1 MKKKLVFL
9 FFSVHTQIVFSQTI
23 AGYIR
28 DSVSKEP
35 LIGVTIQLNNDN
47 LLTQSNHYG
56 FFRIAFQKETSFLKI
71 SMVGYSTKMVFLPIQ
86 KDSILNILLKED
98 SKTLDVVEIKAFQE
112 NESQKNQ
119 MSSIILS
126 NAQIKQMPLIFG
138 EKDPLKA
145 LQLMPGVAGG
155 TEGTSG
161 FYVRGGGSDQNL
173 LLLDEAIVYN
183 ANHLF
188 GFFSTFNADPIK
200 QVELYKGAFPA
211 RYGGRL
217 SSVVDVQMR
226 EGSKQRFHGEGGIG
240 LISSRLTLEGPI
252 KKNKYN
258 STRSSFLISGRR
270 TYADLLTRPFFSKSS
285 TISYYFYDINAK
297 FNSEINQNN
306 HLFLSFYQGN
316 DNLETK
322 EIRTRQTNQQVNIT
336 NLGWGNYTSVLRW
349 NHVFSKNIFSNFS
362 AIYTKYH
369 FKLNDSFEKVLN
381 AQSSTEKLEFTSNV
395 ADFSLKTDFDY
406 YHSKKF
412 SAKWGGL
419 FTLHQ
424 FDPRKISLS
433 FSPNS
438 EQNIVN
444 SAAKISNIE
453 SGVYFETAI
462 LLKKYLT
469 LNIGGRESFFISS
482 KNLKLNFEPRISVH
496 QIFSKKQSIQASYAR
511 MNQYTHLISNTGGG
525 LPTDL
530 WIPSTQTIQP
540 AQSDQIAIS
549 YTKDNLLNGV
559 SLTFESYY
567 KWLKNVITY
576 KDGASFLDINSI
588 KSSKN
593 LEWENDLTAGEG
605 WSYGYEL
612 FLQKKTGK
620 LTGSLGYTLA
630 WSIQQ
635 FNDLNAG
642 KSFYSSQDR
651 RHNFEIIGSYSIN
664 KHLRISVNGVFMS
677 GNALSIPNGV
687 YFLQDQG
694 TDNILYF
701 NTRNGFRAEPYHRV
715 DVGLQFYKKKKWGER
730 TWDLSIY
737 NMYNRKNPFYYST
750 IKKLGSD
757 NTYSVGL
764 TRNWLLPILP
774 SISYNF
780 KF

>member
-1 MKKKLVFL
+1 MKCFL
-9 FFSVHTQIVFSQTI
+9 FVLLSVLTQTVFSQTI

-35 LIGVTIQLNNDN
+35 LIGVTVQLNNMN
-47 LLTQSNHYG
+47 LFTQSNHYG

-71 SMVGYSTKMVFLPIQ
+71 SMVGYSTKMAFLPIQ
-86 KDSILNILLKED
+86 KDSILNILLQED
-98 SKTLDVVEIKAFQE
+98 TKTLEAVEVKAFQE

-119 MSSIILS
+119 MSSIVLS
-126 NAQIKQMPLIFG
+126 KAQIKQMPLIFG

-145 LQLMPGVAGG
+145 LQLLPGVAGG

-226 EGSKQRFHGEGGIG
+226 EGNKQSFHGEGGIG
-240 LISSRLTLEGPI
+240 LISSRLTIEGPVR
-252 KKNKYN
+252 KNKYN
-258 STRSSFLISGRR
+258 SSRSSFLISGRR
-270 TYADLLTRPFFSKSS
+270 TYADLLTRPFFLKSS

-322 EIRTRQTNQQVNIT
+322 EIRTRQTNQQVNLT

-369 FKLNDSFEKVLN
+369 FKLNDSFEKMLN
-381 AQSSTEKLEFTSNV
+381 TQSSVEKLEFTSNV
-395 ADFSLKTDFDY
+395 ADISLKTDFDY
-406 YHSKKF
+406 YHSEKF

-453 SGVYFETAI
+453 SGVYFETA
-462 LLKKYLT
+462 LPLKNNLT

-482 KNLKLNFEPRISVH
+482 KKLKFNFEPRISVH

-511 MNQYTHLISNTGGG
+511 MNQYIHLVSNTGGG

-530 WIPSTQTIQP
+530 WIPSTQAIRP
-540 AQSDQIAIS
+540 VQSDQIAIS
-549 YTKDNLLNGV
+549 YTKDNLINGV

-576 KDGASFLDINSI
+576 KDSASFLDLNII

-593 LEWENDLTAGEG
+593 IEWENDLTAGKG

-642 KSFYSSQDR
+642 KPFYSSQDR
-651 RHNFEIIGSYSIN
+651 RHNFEMTASYPIN
-664 KHLRISVNGVFMS
+664 KHIRLSSNAIFMS
-677 GNALSIPNGV
+677 GNALSVPNGT

-694 TDNILYF
+694 TDNLLYY
-701 NTRNGFRAEPYHRV
+701 NTRNGFRAESYHRL
-715 DVGLQFYKKKKWGER
+715 DVSLQFYKKKNGV
-730 TWDLSIY
+730 
-737 NMYNRKNPFYYST
+737 NA
-750 IKKLGSD
+750 LG
-757 NTYSVGL
+757 
-764 TRNWLLPILP
+764 I
-774 SISYNF
+774 
-780 KF
+780 